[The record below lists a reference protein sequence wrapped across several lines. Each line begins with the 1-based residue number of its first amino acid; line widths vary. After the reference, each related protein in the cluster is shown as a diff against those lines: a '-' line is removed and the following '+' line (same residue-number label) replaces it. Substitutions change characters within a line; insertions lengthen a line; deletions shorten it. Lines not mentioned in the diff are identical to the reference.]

1 MIFTRRTWKDRAAY
15 HACSG
20 ASAVETEKT
29 EVNYG
34 TLAHTL
40 TSERHQ
46 NREAKSRDF
55 PYP

>member
-20 ASAVETEKT
+20 ASAVETEET

-34 TLAHTL
+34 TLEHTL
-40 TSERHQ
+40 TSERQQ